1 MPISIP
7 IRASKNLMIGMR
19 SLVNVTELLS
29 YALLNAHHA
38 LSNLR
43 ILFLDKN
50 KLK

>member
-7 IRASKNLMIGMR
+7 LRDLKNLMIGMR

-38 LSNLR
+38 LS
-43 ILFLDKN
+43 I
-50 KLK
+50 

>member
-7 IRASKNLMIGMR
+7 LRASKNLMR

-29 YALLNAHHA
+29 YALLNAHQA

-43 ILFLDKN
+43 ILLLDKN